1 LKEKENVKKNDF
13 WHLKKRIIERI
24 IEMRIYTKTGDQGMT
39 SLYDCSKI
47 SKSSELIDL
56 IGDLD
61 ELNSFIGN
69 ITNKEILP
77 EIQVWIF
84 DMSTIIANPKHQY
97 IFDENNEVVLI
108 LEKEIDRLTA
118 LMPKL
123 TNFILPTGNIHIIRA
138 ICRRCER
145 KLVGLIERYPHIPQN
160 CVKFLNRMSD
170 YFFTLARYDN
180 LENEVIY
187 KKSSILKKIN

>member
-1 LKEKENVKKNDF
+1 MK
-13 WHLKKRIIERI
+13 
-24 IEMRIYTKTGDQGMT
+24 IYTKTGDKGIT

-61 ELNSFIGN
+61 ELNSFIGLIKN
-69 ITNKEILP
+69 DELLS

-84 DMSTIIANPKHQY
+84 DLNTIVANPNHKY
-97 IFDENNEVVLI
+97 TYDIDNAVLTTIEN
-108 LEKEIDRLTA
+108 EIDRITEKL
-118 LMPKL
+118 PKL
-123 TNFILPTGNIHIIRA
+123 TNFILPSGNIHIARA

-145 KLVGLIERYPHIPQN
+145 KLVGLMEKYAHIPDN
-160 CVKFLNRMSD
+160 CVKFLNRLSD

-180 LENEVIY
+180 MNNEVIY
-187 KKSSILKKIN
+187 KKSSILKKIED

>member
-1 LKEKENVKKNDF
+1 MIF
-13 WHLKKRIIERI
+13 WHLKNRIIKKYRQ
-24 IEMRIYTKTGDQGMT
+24 MRIYTKTGDQGMT

-61 ELNSFIGN
+61 ELNSFIGIVAN
-69 ITNKEILP
+69 QELLP
-77 EIQVWIF
+77 DVQVWIF

-97 IFDENNEVVLI
+97 IFDEDNEVVTS

-123 TNFILPTGNIHIIRA
+123 TNFILPTGNIHIIRS

-145 KLVGLIERYPHIPQN
+145 KLVGLMEIYPHIPPN

-180 LENEVIY
+180 LENEIIY